1 MKFLIT
7 GAKGQLAREFIR
19 YFESNDLEFLAFPK
33 EKLDVTDFNKVYKVL
48 KDVSPNVVIN
58 CSAYNQVDKAES
70 EPYIAYKV
78 NAIGVSNL
86 AIATQEIGAK
96 LVHYSTDYVFDG
108 KKEGFYIEEDEP
120 NPLNEYAKS
129 KLQGE
134 LFIKELLEDYL
145 IFRTSWVYGDG
156 TQNFLYKLEQ
166 WAKER
171 DVLKIAVDEFSVPT
185 STRTIV
191 EVTMKAIDVGLTGLY
206 HLVNSG
212 YASRYEWAKEYFRIK
227 GINKLIYPAYQADFN
242 LSAKRPAFGFFY
254 TSKQGLFF
262 YIFRQDLKSKPSHR
276 GSHR

>member
-19 YFESNDLEFLAFPK
+19 YFEINGLEFLAFPK
-33 EKLDVTDFNKVYKVL
+33 EELDVTDFNKVYKVL
-48 KDVSPNVVIN
+48 KEISPNVVIN

-78 NAIGVSNL
+78 NAIGVYNL
-86 AIATQEIGAK
+86 AIAAQEVGAK

-108 KKEGFYIEEDEP
+108 KKEGFYTEEDEP

-129 KLQGE
+129 KLYGE

-166 WAKER
+166 WAKEK
-171 DVLKIAVDEFSVPT
+171 DVLKIAIDEFSVPT

-212 YASRYEWAKEYFRIK
+212 YASRYEWVKEYFRIK
-227 GINKLIYPAYQADFN
+227 GIKKLIYPVYQADFN
-242 LSAKRPAFGFFY
+242 LPAKRPRWSVMSNEKLSQILSINLPLWNEA
-254 TSKQGLFF
+254 
-262 YIFRQDLKSKPSHR
+262 LKNLL
-276 GSHR
+276 

>member
-1 MKFLIT
+1 MRFLVT

-19 YFESNDLEFLAFPK
+19 YFESNGLEFLAFPK
-33 EKLDVTDFNKVYKVL
+33 EELDVTDFNKVYKVL
-48 KDVSPNVVIN
+48 KEISPNVVIN

-78 NAIGVSNL
+78 NAIGVYNL

-108 KKEGFYIEEDEP
+108 KKEGFYTEEDEP

-242 LSAKRPAFGFFY
+242 LPAKRPRW
-254 TSKQGLFF
+254 T
-262 YIFRQDLKSKPSHR
+262 
-276 GSHR
+276 

>member
-7 GAKGQLAREFIR
+7 GARGQLAREFIR
-19 YFESNDLEFLAFPK
+19 YFEINGLEFLAFPK
-33 EKLDVTDFNKVYKVL
+33 EELDITDFNKVYKVL
-48 KDVSPNVVIN
+48 KEISPNVVIN

-78 NAIGVSNL
+78 NAIGVYNL

-242 LSAKRPAFGFFY
+242 LPASWLYIKDTQNFFY
-254 TSKQGLFF
+254 KFKHKERDMIKKQLISF
-262 YIFRQDLKSKPSHR
+262 LC
-276 GSHR
+276 

>member
-1 MKFLIT
+1 M
-7 GAKGQLAREFIR
+7 
-19 YFESNDLEFLAFPK
+19 
-33 EKLDVTDFNKVYKVL
+33 
-48 KDVSPNVVIN
+48 
-58 CSAYNQVDKAES
+58 DKAES

-78 NAIGVSNL
+78 NAIGVYNL

-108 KKEGFYIEEDEP
+108 KKEGFYTEEDEP

-191 EVTMKAIDVGLTGLY
+191 EVTMKAIDVGLIGLY

-242 LSAKRPAFGFFY
+242 LPAKRPRWSVMSCDKICRELGVEVREWREE
-254 TSKQGLFF
+254 LMRV
-262 YIFRQDLKSKPSHR
+262 I
-276 GSHR
+276 